1 MTLDER
7 LLILQEQLTVMNK
20 YREVCQKVGSTI
32 NYSGADFE
40 REAMLERKI
49 QETKDW
55 MKGKRLKKK

>member
-7 LLILQEQLTVMNK
+7 LEILQQQSSEMNK
-20 YREVCQKVGSTI
+20 YREICQKVGSTLD
-32 NYSGADFE
+32 YSGADFE

-55 MKGKRLKKK
+55 MKGKHLKKK